1 MSVKLEEAINGDY
14 KKKKRMRKKN
24 KRVILIRLIFDLKIN
39 NDNRNNTAEYLI
51 RAGHINI

>member
-14 KKKKRMRKKN
+14 KKKKRMRKKI

-39 NDNRNNTAEYLI
+39 NENRNNPAEYLI
-51 RAGHINI
+51 RA